1 MLEELTRQKENLD
14 ADKQRIANELQEKEQ
29 LLRQEAEE
37 KSSLEKMIR
46 DMEQKLVIGG
56 QALEDQEKEKAR
68 AFKEY

>member
-1 MLEELTRQKENLD
+1 
-14 ADKQRIANELQEKEQ
+14 
-29 LLRQEAEE
+29 
-37 KSSLEKMIR
+37 MIR

>member
-56 QALEDQEKEKAR
+56 
-68 AFKEY
+68 